1 MKCVTFKLE
10 NQLFA
15 FDILNIK
22 EIVKEYSIK
31 AIPGVSSIIK
41 GMMNL
46 RSEIITVLSLKKR
59 LNIQEKHN
67 GHKDIVIVLYKGE
80 KFGLLI
86 DEVLEVVEFE
96 DSEIEREDK
105 SIFKIEEDF
114 VSGLTKINGLP
125 TMILNVEKV
134 LDFI

>member
-86 DEVLEVVEFE
+86 DEVFEVVEFE

>member
-1 MKCVTFKLE
+1 MKCVTFKLG

-15 FDILNIK
+15 FNILNIK
-22 EIVKEYSIK
+22 EIVKKYSIK
-31 AIPGVSSIIK
+31 AIPGVSSIIE

-46 RSEIITVLSLKKR
+46 RGEIITVLSLKKR
-59 LNIQEKHN
+59 LKIKEKQSE
-67 GHKDIVIVLYKGE
+67 HKDIVIVIYKGE

-96 DSEIEREDK
+96 DSEIEKGDN

-125 TMILNVEKV
+125 VMILNVEKV